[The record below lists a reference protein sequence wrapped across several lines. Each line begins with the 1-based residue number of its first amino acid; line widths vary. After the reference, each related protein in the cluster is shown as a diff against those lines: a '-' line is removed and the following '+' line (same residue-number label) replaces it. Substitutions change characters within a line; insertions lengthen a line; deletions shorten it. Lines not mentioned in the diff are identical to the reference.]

1 MSVEQRVQGMTPA
14 AAATAAP
21 LPGDATRGGRI
32 AIGVAGAVI
41 VALMVLLGTKL
52 ALDAGWVQRAG
63 APVGAGGVI
72 SNGQAALPAFKT
84 APEIRLDLFSGGSLR
99 LSDLRGKPVM
109 VNFWASWCPPCR
121 DEAPVLSR
129 LWAEYQQK
137 GIVFLGVDTWDTEQQ
152 ARRFADTFAITYPAG
167 IAKGNAAAV
176 DYGVTGLPETFFID
190 GHGTIV
196 RKWIGPLS
204 EPVARRYL
212 DELLA
217 AVGNS

>member
-1 MSVEQRVQGMTPA
+1 MSVEQHAQGMAPVAPA
-14 AAATAAP
+14 APPAE
-21 LPGDATRGGRI
+21 ATRGGRI

-41 VALMVLLGTKL
+41 VGLMLLLGVKL

-63 APVGAGGVI
+63 IPAGAGGVI

-84 APEIRLDLFSGGSLR
+84 APEVRLELFSGGSLR
-99 LSDLRGKPVM
+99 LSDLRGRPVV

-129 LWAEYQQK
+129 LWAEYQEK
-137 GIVFLGVDTWDTEQQ
+137 GIVFLGVDTWDTEQE
-152 ARRFADTFAITYPAG
+152 ARRFAATFAITYPAG

-176 DYGVTGLPETFFID
+176 DYGITGLPETFFID
-190 GHGTIV
+190 GRGTIV

-217 AVGNS
+217 AGSS